1 MQSPGT
7 GAGFGRLIR
16 TARLFRRRHG
26 PASVITPLIQST
38 RPDPRPE
45 TDPVPGDRPALA
57 AWHAGWA
64 VAAALLAL
72 GGRWIGGVDGPV
84 FYGVLAMIV
93 PGLTGLGLL
102 RRDSAGDRM
111 MLLAVWGLAAVV
123 SAALS
128 GGLTGP
134 LTGFVFLP
142 LAAGIALGGTRPV
155 QAGALA
161 VALAA
166 GAGFLSVG
174 FGLQGPPLPALA
186 AISAVLTAAAAALAV
201 RLSWRQRE
209 TRLESAEAETARVET
224 LLAAQPALML
234 ILEPSGR
241 VVAAYGAPP
250 VYLPVDPLFESGL
263 VAAVHAPDRPRLLG
277 AMERAMGGQ
286 DGMVVFAPRLAL
298 DRRAQMLV
306 RRMDDPAGPRLVA
319 QVFDATAQY
328 ARELGLEIARNEAE
342 AREAGKTRFL
352 ANMSHELRTPLNAVL
367 GFSDIMRQRIFGPL
381 PDRYG
386 EYAANIHEAGG
397 HLLDLINDLL
407 DVAKI
412 EAERYSL
419 TLERFDAREIVSAA
433 MALVRVNADDKGVH
447 LSSVLPGD
455 PVEVS
460 ADKRALKQL
469 TLNLLSNAVKFTPA
483 GGTITVTVEAIGPY
497 LEVVVADTGIGIAPE
512 DVRRLGRP
520 FEQAG
525 EIEQRRQGTGLG
537 LSLVRAFAEL
547 HGGRMSIDSTLGEG
561 TAVTVRLPVALL
573 ARAPAPEGGAE
584 IIPMPMKNGA

>member
-1 MQSPGT
+1 MC
-7 GAGFGRLIR
+7 FGRLIR
-16 TARLFRRRHG
+16 TARLESRRHG
-26 PASVITPLIQST
+26 PASAITPLIQSA

-111 MLLAVWGLAAVV
+111 MLLAVWGLAAVL

-166 GAGFLSVG
+166 FAGFLSVG

-186 AISAVLTAAAAALAV
+186 AISAVLTAGAAALAV

-209 TRLESAEAETARVET
+209 TRLESAEVETARVET

-412 EAERYSL
+412 EAERYTL

-584 IIPMPMKNGA
+584 IIPMPMKNGG

>member
-1 MQSPGT
+1 MC
-7 GAGFGRLIR
+7 FGRLIR
-16 TARLFRRRHG
+16 TARLERRRHG
-26 PASVITPLIQST
+26 PASAITPLIQSA
-38 RPDPRPE
+38 RPESRPE

-111 MLLAVWGLAAVV
+111 MLLAVWGLAAVL

-166 GAGFLSVG
+166 FAGFLSAG

-186 AISAVLTAAAAALAV
+186 AISAVLTAGAAALAV

-250 VYLPVDPLFESGL
+250 VYLPVDPLFVSGL

-277 AMERAMGGQ
+277 AMERAMGGH

-412 EAERYSL
+412 EAERYTL

-433 MALVRVNADDKGVH
+433 MALVRVNADDKGVN

-584 IIPMPMKNGA
+584 IIPMPMKNGG